1 MAPSGLALGINKQTW
16 EKKNDSY
23 NNLTIKS
30 RSGGK
35 KRKKKKNGAGTRLIP
50 VQRAFVSSAQAENYV
65 WI

>member
-1 MAPSGLALGINKQTW
+1 M
-16 EKKNDSY
+16 
-23 NNLTIKS
+23 
-30 RSGGK
+30 GK

>member
-16 EKKNDSY
+16 KKKMTVTIILLQKVGQGEK
-23 NNLTIKS
+23 
-30 RSGGK
+30 
-35 KRKKKKNGAGTRLIP
+35 KKKKNGAGTRLIP

>member
-1 MAPSGLALGINKQTW
+1 M
-16 EKKNDSY
+16 EKNDSY

-30 RSGGK
+30 RSWGK
-35 KRKKKKNGAGTRLIP
+35 KGKKKKNGAGTRLIP